1 MNNNQ
6 FNTLDILNIMSL
18 MISMQNYGMN
28 LTQNDKQDLLQDL
41 HNSLTEN
48 VNDIH
53 QHLLDQDKKIDNLIL
68 LLSEIKEKLDKDN

>member
-41 HNSLTEN
+41 HNLLTEN

-53 QHLLDQDKKIDNLIL
+53 QHLLDQDKKIDYLIS
-68 LLSEIKEKLDKDN
+68 LLSEIKEKLNKNQ

>member
-53 QHLLDQDKKIDNLIL
+53 QHLLDQDKKIDYLIS
-68 LLSEIKEKLDKDN
+68 LLSEIKEKLNKNQ

>member
-53 QHLLDQDKKIDNLIL
+53 QHLLDQDKKIDYLIS
-68 LLSEIKEKLDKDN
+68 LLSEIKEKLDKNN

>member
-6 FNTLDILNIMSL
+6 FNTLDILNIISL

-41 HNSLTEN
+41 HDSLAAN

-53 QHLLDQDKKIDNLIL
+53 QHLLDQDKKIDYLIS
-68 LLSEIKEKLDKDN
+68 LLSEIKEKLDKNQ